1 MREESIIIKGNKDG
15 LNAVINMNR
24 YKDFEEMLENLIERL
39 SRGSFFYKG
48 STLKITTD
56 LKEFNENQ
64 IRKLKELL
72 FEQFLIKDC
81 IFEDKDEKG
90 NKVFSGIYEGRTKFI
105 RRTVR
110 SGQVINYSGNVVI
123 IGDVNSG
130 SEIYAGGNV
139 IVLGALRGNVYAGSG
154 GNTKAIVAAFYLMP
168 GIIQISDIMT
178 RAPEDNQKPQYPEVA
193 KVKGDTII
201 VEPYLPNKF
210 IWGGNY
216 NGGSDSSNIR

>member
-1 MREESIIIKGNKDG
+1 MRDESIIIKGNKDG
-15 LNAVINMNR
+15 LNAIINMNR
-24 YKDFEEMLENLIERL
+24 YKDFEEMLDSLIERL

-56 LKEFNENQ
+56 LKEFNQNQ

-81 IFEDKDEKG
+81 IFEDKEDKG
-90 NKVFSGIYEGRTKFI
+90 NKVFSGTYEGRTKFL
-105 RRTVR
+105 RKTVR

-123 IGDVNSG
+123 VGDVNSG

-139 IVLGALRGNVYAGSG
+139 IVLGALKGNVYAGYG

-193 KVKGDTII
+193 KLKGDTII
-201 VEPYLPNKF
+201 VEPYLLNKF
-210 IWGGNY
+210 I
-216 NGGSDSSNIR
+216 